1 MEEHVLKVSGMTCE
15 GCEQRIGAALASL
28 PGVRP
33 SAADH
38 RSGEV
43 RVVCDPERTSAA
55 EIRDVV
61 VRAGYQVAR

>member
-1 MEEHVLKVSGMTCE
+1 MTCE

-28 PGVRP
+28 PGVRR

-43 RVVCDPERTSAA
+43 RVLCDPERTSAA
-55 EIRDVV
+55 EIREAILQ
-61 VRAGYQVAR
+61 AGYEVGR